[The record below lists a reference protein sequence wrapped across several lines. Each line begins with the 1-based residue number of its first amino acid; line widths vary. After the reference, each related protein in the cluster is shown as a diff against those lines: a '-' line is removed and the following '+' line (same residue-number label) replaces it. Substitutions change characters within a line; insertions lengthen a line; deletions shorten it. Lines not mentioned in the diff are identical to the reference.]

1 MIEVGKYNEL
11 PILRQT
17 SIGLYLGDDADE
29 VVLLPNKYCPE
40 RFNLGEKIRVFV
52 YRDNADRKIATNLT
66 PKIILHQFAFL
77 QVSAVNEVGAFMDWG
92 LEKELLV
99 PYREQRQ
106 KMQQGR
112 WYVVYLALDP
122 DTDRLIGSNRIE
134 KHLQN
139 DTLSIHEG
147 DEVSLM
153 VYHRSEIGYSV
164 IINQLH
170 KGLVYSNEVFRQL
183 NVGEALKGYVKLIR
197 EDGKVDISL
206 APIGFTSSND
216 PNMELLLARLNAGG
230 GFLPLTDNSLPAEVY
245 ELLGIS
251 KKAFKKALGTLYKL
265 GRIRMLPDGIAAND
279 AE

>member
-40 RFNLGEKIRVFV
+40 RFSLGDKIRVFV

-77 QVSAVNEVGAFMDWG
+77 QASAVNEVGAFMDWG

-106 KMQQGR
+106 KMQKGR
-112 WYVVYLALDP
+112 WYVVYLDLDP

-147 DEVSLM
+147 DEVNLL
-153 VYHRSEIGYSV
+153 VYHRSEMGYSV
-164 IINQLH
+164 IVNGLH

-197 EDGKVDISL
+197 DDGKVDISL
-206 APIGFTSSND
+206 APLGFTSSND
-216 PNMELLLARLNAGG
+216 PNMELILARLNAGG
-230 GFLPLTDNSLPAEVY
+230 GFLPLTDNSPPAEVY

-251 KKAFKKALGTLYKL
+251 KKAFKKAVGTLYKL

>member
-40 RFNLGEKIRVFV
+40 RFSLGDKIRVFV

-66 PKIILHQFAFL
+66 PKIILHQYAFL

-112 WYVVYLALDP
+112 WYVVYLDLDP
-122 DTDRLIGSNRIE
+122 DTDRLVGSNRIE

-139 DTLSIHEG
+139 ETLSIHEG
-147 DEVSLM
+147 DEVKLL

-164 IINQLH
+164 IINGLH

-206 APIGFTSSND
+206 SPIGFASSND
-216 PNMELLLARLNAGG
+216 PNMELILTRLNEGE
-230 GFLPLTDNSLPAEVY
+230 GFLALTDNSPPAEVY

-265 GRIRMLPDGIAAND
+265 GRIRMLPDGIAANE